1 MTRGVPRRLVVG
13 ERRARRPAPHAVM
26 EPSRARDRGTP
37 RALAAAPSK
46 PGMCSHHH
54 CCHRHENPEA
64 TRAAAQPAAA
74 VPRTVG
80 RRCRPPHCQWQRVPG
95 MAPRVLTALA
105 IAFSASLGGAEGGAD
120 ASSST
125 ARFTRALA
133 GASSYEQIDRL
144 LRILESDPTIDASK
158 VQIPRA
164 GGPIGALGHVAK
176 LHIFMKTGV
185 NATAAAARGQ
195 DTDVALRMAQALLAR
210 GADATALDPRD
221 CLSPLH
227 YSTWAGDAALTRL
240 LLARGARCDADMGLP
255 GLGWTPLH
263 LAVESDTRSTSAQLA
278 LYRSVV
284 GQGGWV
290 HESDWGIEK
299 VPETV
304 LGGPPLRTCS
314 GEPLSRV

>member
-1 MTRGVPRRLVVG
+1 MTPGGHV
-13 ERRARRPAPHAVM
+13 
-26 EPSRARDRGTP
+26 
-37 RALAAAPSK
+37 LA
-46 PGMCSHHH
+46 
-54 CCHRHENPEA
+54 
-64 TRAAAQPAAA
+64 
-74 VPRTVG
+74 
-80 RRCRPPHCQWQRVPG
+80 
-95 MAPRVLTALA
+95 ALA
-105 IAFSASLGGAEGGAD
+105 IAFSAPFGGADGGAD
-120 ASSST
+120 ASTSST

-133 GASSYEQIDRL
+133 GASSYEQLDRL
-144 LRILESDPTIDASK
+144 LAILKSDPTIDASK

-185 NATAAAARGQ
+185 NATAAGARGQ
-195 DTDVALRMAQALLAR
+195 DTNVGLRIAQALLAR

-227 YSTWAGDAALTRL
+227 YSTWAGDAPLTRL
-240 LLARGARCDADMGLP
+240 LLAHGARCDADMGLP

-284 GQGGWV
+284 NQGGWV
-290 HESDWGIEK
+290 PESDWGIDQ
-299 VPETV
+299 VPETA

-314 GEPLSRV
+314 SEKSIPRLAIHLSAIK